1 MEGDEE
7 GIFSKALFQ
16 PRISG
21 PIREVKES
29 ALNNDYENI
38 AQGRT

>member
-7 GIFSKALFQ
+7 GIFIKALFQ

-29 ALNNDYENI
+29 ELNNDCIE
-38 AQGRT
+38 Q